1 MMSFVTLYCD
11 SHWRYFTK
19 VMLVDPVHFPHWNM
33 TLSQKIALNFCHFF
47 TSFCLFFCHLSV
59 QKSWWRELWI
69 KKTDFFFLIL
79 VHAMGSQSFHCLEP
93 CFLHFP
99 AQISGTSS
107 DFFWGWPLAAGALQT
122 FLGVCDPLSS
132 PGLTSRGTGRSK
144 KPSRIPAHSRG
155 QRGRAAGSSKESLC
169 CACCKSPNQMPST
182 HSTSG
187 NV

>member
-69 KKTDFFFLIL
+69 KKTDFFFNFSSCYGQPVLPL
-79 VHAMGSQSFHCLEP
+79 PRAL
-93 CFLHFP
+93 FP
-99 AQISGTSS
+99 ALPSTDLWHFQ
-107 DFFWGWPLAAGALQT
+107 WL
-122 FLGVCDPLSS
+122 FLGLAFGSWSLADIPWGLWPLSS
-132 PGLTSRGTGRSK
+132 PGLTSRGTGRSR